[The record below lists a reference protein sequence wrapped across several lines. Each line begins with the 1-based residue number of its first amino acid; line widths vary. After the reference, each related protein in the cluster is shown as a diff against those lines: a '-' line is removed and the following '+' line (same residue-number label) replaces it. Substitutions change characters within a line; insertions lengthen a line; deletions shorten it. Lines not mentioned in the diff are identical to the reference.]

1 MIRAVPLREGV
12 GVARR
17 RSHAAPA
24 GRSSVSTLLDDLL
37 AHLRTVRTALDR
49 GLPFPSEGVTEV
61 RDLLVG
67 LEHGVEALKLSGRL
81 GEGEVAVLTMYCLDA
96 TERVLRVAT
105 SAPRQPDTRCTSAG
119 VN

>member
-1 MIRAVPLREGV
+1 MTAGRAKSPGRRLAV
-12 GVARR
+12 R
-17 RSHAAPA
+17 RSRTAPA
-24 GRSSVSTLLDDLL
+24 GHPSASRLLDDLL
-37 AHLRTVRTALDR
+37 AHLRALRTALDR

-81 GEGEVAVLTMYCLDA
+81 GEGEVAVLTMVCLNATDA
-96 TERVLRVAT
+96 VLRVAA
-105 SAPRQPDTRCTSAG
+105 SAHRRTGSRHTGVG